1 MTDAQ
6 QTIQA
11 PKVFNGE
18 EKQKLQQLIREGIQ
32 VMREVDSLREGLGD
46 TVKALAEEFQVKPA
60 VLKKAI
66 RTAYK
71 NDWDRTETDH
81 VQLENILIATGMR

>member
-1 MTDAQ
+1 MDVTVA
-6 QTIQA
+6 TP

-46 TVKALAEEFQVKPA
+46 TVKALAEEFSVKPA

>member
-1 MTDAQ
+1 MNVTVA
-6 QTIQA
+6 TP

-46 TVKALAEEFQVKPA
+46 TVKSLAEEFEVKPA

-66 RTAYK
+66 RAAYK
-71 NDWDRTETDH
+71 ADWDQIDADH
-81 VQLENILIATGMR
+81 VQLENILISSGMK